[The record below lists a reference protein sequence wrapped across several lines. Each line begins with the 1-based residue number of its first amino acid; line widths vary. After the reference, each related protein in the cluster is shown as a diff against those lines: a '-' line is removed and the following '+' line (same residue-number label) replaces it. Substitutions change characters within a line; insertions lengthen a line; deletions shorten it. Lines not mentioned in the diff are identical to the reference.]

1 MKDTS
6 IKILKAIVFVDV
18 LLIVISITFGSKVW
32 LYNTQIGFISATL
45 VVFASML
52 SYRRMINTSIANGV
66 GEIDDSKD
74 VIDKLDDPHDL
85 YSEDVV
91 QEEENFADVVKEEKA
106 KQKQNR
112 RSLGQ
117 TLKDSK
123 AAFSL
128 YRLGAYGLLVLG
140 FMYLNRHELLYIP
153 SYIIALS
160 LPPLIIVVIL
170 LTQKDTSQKENHI
183 ED

>member
-140 FMYLNRHELLYIP
+140 FMYLNRHELLHIP